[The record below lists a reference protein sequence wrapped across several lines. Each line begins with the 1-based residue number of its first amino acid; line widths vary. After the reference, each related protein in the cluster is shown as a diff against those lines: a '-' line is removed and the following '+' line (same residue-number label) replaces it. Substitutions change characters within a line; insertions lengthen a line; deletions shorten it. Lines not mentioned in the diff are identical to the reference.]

1 MLVMSSQDNILEY
14 LYRIVI
20 GFSVA
25 NTSFCHMFTVKVLFL
40 VGDEYMK
47 GYIWG
52 LINCPMSLVERFVVD
67 DP

>member
-14 LYRIVI
+14 LYRFVI

-40 VGDEYMK
+40 VGDEK
-47 GYIWG
+47 WKDTFG
-52 LINCPMSLVERFVVD
+52 D
-67 DP
+67 